1 MAIPDYL
8 ENTVKDYA
16 DQAKAAYSAPINT
29 GTFTGR
35 QFVAGEDP
43 LQTQAI
49 NMAQQG
55 VGSYSPYLQAAQ
67 AAQRTGA
74 GQLGLA
80 GQTLG
85 GAYGALGQAG
95 SALGGVGGTINQ
107 AGSTL
112 GQAGQSLGG
121 IGGTINQA
129 GQSLGQAGAAYGG
142 MGQFQAAGA
151 GAAQGAANIAGGAA
165 GMTGPN
171 AYKQFMSPY
180 QQQVI
185 DATLAEYDKQGAA
198 GAQQIKDSAISS
210 GNFGGGRE
218 GAQLG
223 EYQANRLADRAALQG
238 SMLQQGFG
246 QANQLAQQNFA
257 NQGDL
262 FGMQQGLGGMASNLF
277 SQQGQMGQAQ
287 QSLAQSQLGRGS
299 AMANLSGAQQNL
311 AQSQLGRG
319 TAMQNLAQSQLGRG
333 QAIQGLSAAQQ
344 GLAGAYGNQINQ
356 QFGLS
361 DFQRQGMGQDISAL
375 GSMGAIR
382 QGLNQAQLTADQQAA
397 RTGAYEPYG
406 RLTQFGNVLTGLGG
420 GYAGQQYQDP
430 GSGGSPFQA
439 ALGTATG
446 LAGLYGKIFDK

>member
-1 MAIPDYL
+1 MSIPDYL
-8 ENTVKDYA
+8 ENTVKNYA
-16 DQAKAAYSAPINT
+16 DQAAAAYSSPINT
-29 GTFTGR
+29 DKFTGS

-55 VGSYSPYLQAAQ
+55 VGSYQPYLTAAQ
-67 AAQRTGA
+67 QLGNMGI
-74 GQLGLA
+74 GQLGQA
-80 GQTLG
+80 QNTLG
-85 GAYGALGQAG
+85 GVYGALGQAG
-95 SALGGVGGTINQ
+95 SALGQ
-107 AGSTL
+107 AGS
-112 GQAGQSLGG
+112 
-121 IGGTINQA
+121 
-129 GQSLGQAGAAYGG
+129 AYGG

-171 AYKQFMSPY
+171 AYKSFMSPY

-198 GAQQIKDSAISS
+198 GAQAIKDQAVSS

-223 EYQANRLADRAALQG
+223 EYQANRLADRAALQS
-238 SMLQQGFG
+238 SMLQEGFG

-257 NQGDL
+257 NQGAL
-262 FGMQQGLGGMASNLF
+262 FGMQQGLGNMASNLF
-277 SQQGQMGQAQ
+277 SQQGQMGAAQ
-287 QSLAQSQLGRGS
+287 QSLANAQL
-299 AMANLSGAQQNL
+299 N
-311 AQSQLGRG
+311 
-319 TAMQNLAQSQLGRG
+319 RG
-333 QAIQGLSAAQQ
+333 QAIQGLSAAQR
-344 GLAGAYGNQINQ
+344 GISDAYGDQINR
-356 QFGLS
+356 QFNMGN
-361 DFQRQGMGQDISAL
+361 FARQGMGQDISAL

-382 QGLNQAQLTADQQAA
+382 QGMNQAQLTAEQNRL

-420 GYAGQQYQDP
+420 GMAGQQYQDP
-430 GSGGSPFQA
+430 GSSVSPFQA

-446 LAGLYGKIFDK
+446 LAGLYGKIFG

>member
-1 MAIPDYL
+1 MSIPSYL

-29 GTFTGR
+29 DVFTGSK
-35 QFVAGEDP
+35 FVAGEDP

-49 NMAQQG
+49 NMARQG
-55 VGSYSPYLQAAQ
+55 VGSYAPYLQAAQ
-67 AAQRTGA
+67 AAQRAGA

-95 SALGGVGGTINQ
+95 SA
-107 AGSTL
+107 
-112 GQAGQSLGG
+112 
-121 IGGTINQA
+121 
-129 GQSLGQAGAAYGG
+129 LGQAGAAYGG

-171 AYKQFMSPY
+171 AYKAFMSPY

-198 GAQQIKDSAISS
+198 GAQQIKDAAISS

-223 EYQANRLADRAALQG
+223 EYQANRLADRAALQS
-238 SMLQQGFG
+238 SMLQEGFG

-257 NQGDL
+257 NQGAL
-262 FGMQQGLGGMASNLF
+262 FGMQQGLGNMASNLF
-277 SQQGQMGQAQ
+277 GQQGQMGAAQ
-287 QSLAQSQLGRGS
+287 QSLAN
-299 AMANLSGAQQNL
+299 A
-311 AQSQLGRG
+311 
-319 TAMQNLAQSQLGRG
+319 QLGRG

-382 QGLNQAQLTADQQAA
+382 QGLSQAQLTAEQNRL

-430 GSGGSPFQA
+430 GSGGNPFQA

-446 LAGLYGKIFDK
+446 LAGLYGKIFG